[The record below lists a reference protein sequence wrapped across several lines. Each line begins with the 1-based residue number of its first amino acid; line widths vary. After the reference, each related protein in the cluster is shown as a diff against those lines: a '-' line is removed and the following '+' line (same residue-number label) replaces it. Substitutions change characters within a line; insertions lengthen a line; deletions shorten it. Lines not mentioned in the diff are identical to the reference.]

1 MENILT
7 TDRLTKTYGNY
18 TALDNVSVHIPAGE
32 IYGLVGQN
40 GAGKTTLIR
49 LIAGMQFPT
58 TGSFSLFGVSSKT
71 KEIASA
77 RKRIGGLVET
87 PALQQSLSARENLK
101 AQSILC
107 GCPSSRSVDELLE
120 FVGLS
125 DTGKRKVKD
134 MSLGM
139 RQRLAIAVALVGSPD
154 FLILDEPTNG
164 LDPRG
169 IVEIRELIL
178 RLNKERRVTVLI
190 SSHILSELSKL
201 ATSYGFIDHGR
212 LVEEISAK
220 ELAERCRKKYVLTVS
235 DVIKLPSVLDSQ
247 GLQYKIVDESKLEI
261 YSEVTATQIFE
272 LAKSAGVRVID
283 WRCEEEDLEA
293 YFINLIGGKAGGGKN
308 A

>member
-1 MENILT
+1 MENILST
-7 TDRLTKTYGNY
+7 EQLCKTYGNY
-18 TALDNVSVHIPAGE
+18 TALDHVSMHIPTGE

-49 LIAGMQFPT
+49 LITGMQFPT
-58 TGSFSLFGVSSKT
+58 SGEFTLFGVSSKT

-107 GCPSSRSVDELLE
+107 GCPSNEAIDELLE

-190 SSHILSELSKL
+190 SSHILGELSKL
-201 ATSYGFIDHGR
+201 ATRYGFIERGR
-212 LVEEISAK
+212 LIEEISAK
-220 ELAERCRKKYVLTVS
+220 ELNERCRKKYVLTVT
-235 DVIKLPSVLDSQ
+235 DVVNLPSVLDAK
-247 GLQYKIVDESKLEI
+247 GLQYKIVDSSTLEI
-261 YSEVTATQIFE
+261 YSEVTATEVFE
-272 LAKSAGVRVID
+272 LALSAGTKLIN
-283 WRCEEEDLEA
+283 WRAEEEDLEA
-293 YFINLIGGKAGGGKN
+293 YFMNLIGGKSGGQH

>member
-1 MENILT
+1 MENILIT
-7 TDRLTKTYGNY
+7 EHLCKTYGNY
-18 TALDNVSVHIPAGE
+18 TALDNVNLHIHAGE

-58 TGSFSLFGVSSKT
+58 DGEFSLFGVSSKT

-87 PALQQSLSARENLK
+87 PALQQSLSAKENLK

-107 GCPSSRSVDELLE
+107 GCPSDRQAEELLA
-120 FVGLS
+120 FVGLG

-139 RQRLAIAVALVGSPD
+139 RQRLAIAVALVGNPD

-178 RLNKERRVTVLI
+178 RLNHERRVTVLI
-190 SSHILSELSKL
+190 SSHILGELSKL
-201 ATSYGFIDHGR
+201 ATCYGFIDHGK
-212 LVEEISAK
+212 LIEEITAN
-220 ELAERCRKKYVLTVS
+220 ELNERCRKKYVLTVS
-235 DVIKLPSVLDSQ
+235 EVVKLPPILDAE
-247 GLQYKIVDESKLEI
+247 GLQYKIVAGNTLEI
-261 YSEVTATQIFE
+261 YSELTAQQVFE
-272 LAKSAGVRVID
+272 LAQSAGTKLLD
-283 WRCEEEDLEA
+283 WRAEEEDLEA
-293 YFINLIGGKAGGGKN
+293 YFMNLIGGKAGGKN

>member
-1 MENILT
+1 MNNVLETKNLC
-7 TDRLTKTYGNY
+7 KTYGNY
-18 TALDNVSVHIPAGE
+18 AALNNVNIHIPQGE

-49 LIAGMQFPT
+49 LIAGMQMPT
-58 TGSFSLFGVSSKT
+58 SGEYSLFGVSSRSKV
-71 KEIASA
+71 IAAA
-77 RKRIGGLVET
+77 RRRIGGLVET
-87 PALQQSLSARENLK
+87 PALQQSLSAKENLK

-107 GCPSSRSVDELLE
+107 GCPSNSAVDELLE
-120 FVGLS
+120 FVGLN
-125 DTGKRKVKD
+125 DTGKRRVKD

-139 RQRLAIAVALVGSPD
+139 RQRLAIAVALVGNPD

-201 ATSYGFIDHGR
+201 ASCYGFINRGR
-212 LVEEISAK
+212 LIEEISAK
-220 ELAERCRKKYVLTVS
+220 ELSERCRKKYVLTVS
-235 DVIKLPSVLDSQ
+235 DVTKLPSVLDAQ
-247 GLQYKIVDESKLEI
+247 GLRYKIIDNNKIEI
-261 YSEVTATQIFE
+261 YSEATAEQIFE
-272 LAKSAGVRVID
+272 FAKSANVRLID
-283 WRCEEEDLEA
+283 WRSEEEDLEA
-293 YFINLIGGKAGGGKN
+293 YFINLIGGKAGGSKN